1 MSGFDPAQDAP
12 DRAAPDFDAAA
23 DQLFAETDAPQDA
36 PAAAQPTAAP
46 AEAAPVQ
53 EAAPAQDEPDDDDEG
68 LPLETRFSRAQR
80 REQRLAAERETLATE
95 RQRAIDQANG
105 YKGNLVQEKRR
116 REEAEAK
123 SADFEKALT
132 NANTRRDAE
141 YEAAIRYAPDE
152 PDGTGRPTKTDLT
165 RDWNVEKRER
175 DVAQKEARIQFAE
188 QQREEEIKTWR
199 ETQRG
204 EAERGVRQHAI
215 SEIARAIAPTAEAL
229 GLPASEVKDLVAAL
243 ERPEVAIL
251 LQNLPAYDPDPN
263 KWDVH
268 KYRSMVL
275 AQTDQAIA
283 QRAAAYRERQAG
295 QTRQEL
301 GQTTYRAEQPVGAG
315 GGGQYRD
322 LRPLQDAGDFDAT
335 FDALNANYEL
345 ELQGVRR

>member
-1 MSGFDPAQDAP
+1 MSPAEIENDAP
-12 DRAAPDFDAAA
+12 QHDERDFDARADALFAESAAPDTGTPPEAQPERQDAEEAPAVPAA
-23 DQLFAETDAPQDA
+23 SGDTDA
-36 PAAAQPTAAP
+36 
-46 AEAAPVQ
+46 
-53 EAAPAQDEPDDDDEG
+53 DDDDES
-68 LPLETRFSRAQR
+68 LP
-80 REQRLAAERETLATE
+80 
-95 RQRAIDQANG
+95 IDQRFERA
-105 YKGNLVQEKRR
+105 RR
-116 REEAEAK
+116 REERITREVEEARQAVEAERRRVLSFQGNLAQAQQRQK
-123 SADFEKALT
+123 ALEAERDQFKELAQDENARLNRMWEDGIAATPDPSARADLQRQYDFDRQTRELAAEKRQLDFEKAQREQEQ
-132 NANTRRDAE
+132 ASFR
-141 YEAAIRYAPDE
+141 EAQRGA
-152 PDGTGRPTKTDLT
+152 
-165 RDWNVEKRER
+165 
-175 DVAQKEARIQFAE
+175 AE
-188 QQREEEIKTWR
+188 QGI
-199 ETQRG
+199 
-204 EAERGVRQHAI
+204 RQHAI

-268 KYRSMVL
+268 KYRAMVL

-283 QRAAAYRERQAG
+283 QRTAAYRERQAG

-345 ELQGVRR
+345 ELQGARR

>member
-1 MSGFDPAQDAP
+1 
-12 DRAAPDFDAAA
+12 
-23 DQLFAETDAPQDA
+23 
-36 PAAAQPTAAP
+36 
-46 AEAAPVQ
+46 
-53 EAAPAQDEPDDDDEG
+53 
-68 LPLETRFSRAQR
+68 LPLETRFARAQR
-80 REQRLAAERETLATE
+80 REQRQATERETLAAE

-105 YKGNLVQEKRR
+105 YKGSLVQAQQRQKALEAERDQFKELAQDENARLNRMWEDGIAATPDPAERADLQRRYDFDRQTRELAAEKRQL
-116 REEAEAK
+116 E
-123 SADFEKALT
+123 FEKAQREQEQ
-132 NANTRRDAE
+132 ASFR
-141 YEAAIRYAPDE
+141 EAQRGA
-152 PDGTGRPTKTDLT
+152 
-165 RDWNVEKRER
+165 
-175 DVAQKEARIQFAE
+175 AE
-188 QQREEEIKTWR
+188 QGI
-199 ETQRG
+199 
-204 EAERGVRQHAI
+204 RQHAI

-345 ELQGVRR
+345 ELQGARR

>member
-23 DQLFAETDAPQDA
+23 EQLFAETDAPQDA

-53 EAAPAQDEPDDDDEG
+53 EAAPAQDEPDDDDEA
-68 LPLETRFSRAQR
+68 LPIEERFARAQR
-80 REQRLAAERETLATE
+80 QVARIRQQAEEAFARQAEIDAARKHAEA
-95 RQRAIDQANG
+95 QVNG
-105 YKGNLVQEKRR
+105 YKGRVKQLEGERDQFKELAQDENARLNKMWEDGIAATPDPAERADLQRRYDFDRQTRELAAEKRQI
-116 REEAEAK
+116 E
-123 SADFEKALT
+123 FEKAQREQEQ
-132 NANTRRDAE
+132 ANFR
-141 YEAAIRYAPDE
+141 EAQRGA
-152 PDGTGRPTKTDLT
+152 
-165 RDWNVEKRER
+165 
-175 DVAQKEARIQFAE
+175 AE
-188 QQREEEIKTWR
+188 QGI
-199 ETQRG
+199 
-204 EAERGVRQHAI
+204 RQHAI

-243 ERPEVAIL
+243 GRPEVAIL

-301 GQTTYRAEQPVGAG
+301 GQTTYRAEQPVGGG

-322 LRPLQDAGDFDAT
+322 LRPLQRAQDFDAT
-335 FDALNANYEL
+335 ADAVFANFEL
-345 ELQGVRR
+345 EQQGVRR